1 MLKNIIRIVEG
12 VSCVWETPGDLG
24 ERTQVEPEREC
35 RKKKKDQMEG
45 ARPGGGSNR
54 QGGGQ
59 SHRVSFGK
67 LG

>member
-35 RKKKKDQMEG
+35 RKKKKIRWKEQGLGEVVTD
-45 ARPGGGSNR
+45 RVGGS
-54 QGGGQ
+54 
-59 SHRVSFGK
+59 HIE
-67 LG
+67 